1 MSLIQIEHC
10 NAYILSIPKKDTL
23 FVIDE
28 AENILKTIE
37 SHFRMFTSITQKGIV
52 NKMLDNNINKVVWI
66 VNYTDLLD
74 ISTLR
79 RFTYSIKFNKMPKS
93 ILKKIA
99 QSKLQ
104 NSNISGKILH
114 TLVDLCDNYRI
125 TGASID
131 NMIKAVNS
139 VNCSSQT
146 EEQIVID
153 VKNILEANSGL
164 VYGSS
169 YAGRKIQKTYDI
181 GALNTSI
188 EPDDIITMIKNA
200 EAYSDSAQT
209 DVPAGIRMLFYGLS
223 GTGKTEFARYIA
235 NALAKELILK
245 KASDILG
252 KYIGES
258 EQNIKEAFEEA
269 EKQDAILLFD
279 EADSFFT
286 NRFNAEN
293 TWERTMVNEFL
304 MQIEAFNGLLICTT
318 NMRSIMDPAL
328 QRRFHIMVE
337 FKALSANGI
346 KTLLMKYFRN
356 VSFNADQIE
365 KLNQWQSVTPGDFN
379 ALYGKARFM
388 PQEKITS
395 EYIITEL
402 AQMQQEKNGV
412 QKMIGFSINA

>member
-1 MSLIQIEHC
+1 
-10 NAYILSIPKKDTL
+10 
-23 FVIDE
+23 
-28 AENILKTIE
+28 
-37 SHFRMFTSITQKGIV
+37 
-52 NKMLDNNINKVVWI
+52 
-66 VNYTDLLD
+66 
-74 ISTLR
+74 
-79 RFTYSIKFNKMPKS
+79 
-93 ILKKIA
+93 
-99 QSKLQ
+99 
-104 NSNISGKILH
+104 
-114 TLVDLCDNYRI
+114 
-125 TGASID
+125 
-131 NMIKAVNS
+131 MIKAVNS

-169 YAGRKIQKTYDI
+169 HAGRKIQMTYDI

-188 EPDDIITMIKNA
+188 EPDDILTMIKNA
-200 EAYSDSAQT
+200 TAYADSAQT
-209 DVPAGIRMLFYGLS
+209 EAPAGIRMLFYGLS

-356 VSFNADQIE
+356 VPFNADQIE

-402 AQMQQEKNGV
+402 AQMQQEKNGI

>member
-23 FVIDE
+23 LVIDE
-28 AENILKTIE
+28 AESILRTIE
-37 SHFRMFTSITQKGIV
+37 PHFGMFMSTTEKGIV
-52 NKMLDNNINKVVWI
+52 NKMLDNNVNKVVWI

-74 ISTLR
+74 MSTLR

-169 YAGRKIQKTYDI
+169 HAGRKMQKTYDI

-200 EAYSDSAQT
+200 EAYSESVQT

-269 EKQDAILLFD
+269 ERQDAILLFD

-286 NRFNAEN
+286 NRLNAEKS
-293 TWERTMVNEFL
+293 WERTMVNEFL
-304 MQIEAFNGLLICTT
+304 MQMEAFNGLLICTT

-337 FKALSANGI
+337 FQTLAANGI
-346 KTLLMKYFRN
+346 KTLLMKYFPN
-356 VSFNADQIE
+356 ASFNADQIE

-412 QKMIGFSINA
+412 QKTIGFSINA